1 MSRSYKRIGIA
12 PWARSDSEKSD
23 KIIANRRFRKRVSQA
38 LKNGRYSR
46 LLYKTREISNIYW
59 WDKDGK
65 ILHNNTSSK
74 SLLTKNDKSELHK
87 WYRRK

>member
-12 PWARSDSEKSD
+12 PWTTSESEKSD
-23 KIIANRRFRKRVSQA
+23 KIIANRRFRRRVTQA
-38 LKNGRYSR
+38 LKKGRYSR
-46 LLYKTREISNIYW
+46 LPFKMREVSNIYS

-65 ILHNNTSSK
+65 VLHNNTSSK
-74 SLLTKNDKSELHK
+74 SLLTKNDKQELHK